1 MSGLGLRSA
10 VAATAVAA
18 AVSWGAAARAD
29 WLAGRSRAIARGRAL
44 AHDAPAFELAMAP
57 RPRLRLGADT
67 AVFRSERGFRL
78 GLEGF
83 LALESLGA
91 RPAPPGD
98 VGRGGFEVGA
108 AWSWPPAPPA
118 RGPLFE
124 LGVGLG
130 RRSAF
135 ALDAFEPPGPR
146 RPDDVPFGGGGWY
159 LGGDAALR
167 RRFAGSWELETRLTA
182 RAYATI
188 FPEAAGAHAESAY
201 LASALGQGALATV
214 LGEVSATSRA
224 SARWRPRAGLHFDA
238 LLPHDDSASARWLAG
253 ALAGVEAVGTSAAAM
268 PFLEAEAGH
277 GQGLLVNRTELRA
290 GAGVR
295 LHAR

>member
-1 MSGLGLRSA
+1 MRAPPARSA
-10 VAATAVAA
+10 VAAAAVAA
-18 AVSWGAAARAD
+18 AVSWGATARAD
-29 WLAGRSRAIARGRAL
+29 WLAGRSRALARGRAL

-67 AVFRSERGFRL
+67 AVYRSERGLRL

-91 RPAPPGD
+91 GPELPGE
-98 VGRGGFEVGA
+98 VGRGGFEAGA
-108 AWSWPPAPPA
+108 AWAWPPTPPA
-118 RGPLFE
+118 RGLLLE

-135 ALDAFEPPGPR
+135 VVDAFEPPGPR

-167 RRFAGSWELETRLTA
+167 RRFAGAWELETRLTA
-182 RAYATI
+182 RAYATL
-188 FPEAAGAHAESAY
+188 FPEAVGAHADSAY
-201 LASALGQGALATV
+201 LASALGQGALVTT
-214 LGEVSATSRA
+214 LGEVSATWHA

-238 LLPHDDSASARWLAG
+238 LVPHDESASARWLAG
-253 ALAGVEAVGTSAAAM
+253 ALAGVEAVGASATAM

-277 GQGLLVNRTELRA
+277 GQGLLLNRTELRL